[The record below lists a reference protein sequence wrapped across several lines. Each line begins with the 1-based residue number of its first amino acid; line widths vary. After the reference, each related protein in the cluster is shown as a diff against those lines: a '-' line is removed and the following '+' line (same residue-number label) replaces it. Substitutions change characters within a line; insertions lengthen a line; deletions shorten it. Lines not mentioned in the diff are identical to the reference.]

1 MNLEGILIHKTP
13 YKDRD
18 IIGRL
23 LLRSGKVVDLYFY
36 GGRGGGK
43 LQKGSILEIGYMLK
57 VTLAPKRKKGVTA
70 MDIAKEWSLL
80 WEAKHIRKNFHAFYL
95 LSFFFELTNK
105 VALEFDPELD
115 SQVHQKNEEQVGIF
129 KIISN
134 GVFYLDKDSEK
145 ENLNI
150 FDHLLMLLGKLT
162 NELGILPD
170 LNNCLYC
177 QTELDKA
184 ELMRFEPQNGGF
196 TCSDCLVQGDKG
208 ISGDKKLFE
217 DLKAS
222 KEFRKLIVSVL
233 SLKFSEVTSVEN
245 ASRASCDALFN
256 YFCYQ
261 FSYQKSDFKA
271 WNMLV
276 AL

>member
-23 LLRSGKVVDLYFY
+23 LLRSGEVVDLYFY

-70 MDIAKEWSLL
+70 MEIAKEWSLV
-80 WEAKHIRKNFHAFYL
+80 WEAKNIRKNFHAFYL
-95 LSFFFELTNK
+95 LSFFFEVTNK
-105 VALEFDPELD
+105 VALQYDSDLD
-115 SQVHQKNEEQVGIF
+115 KKNEEQTGIF
-129 KIISN
+129 KIVSN
-134 GVFYLDKDSEK
+134 SLFYLDKDSEK

-150 FDHLLMLLGKLT
+150 FDHLFMMLGKLT
-162 NELGILPD
+162 FELGILPD
-170 LNNCLYC
+170 LASCLYC
-177 QTELDKA
+177 KKELDSFD
-184 ELMRFEPQNGGF
+184 LMRFEPQNGGF
-196 TCSDCLVQGDKG
+196 TCSDCLIQGDKD
-208 ISGDKKLFE
+208 ISGDKKLYE
-217 DLKAS
+217 ELKAS
-222 KEFRKLIVSVL
+222 HDFRKLLMYVL
-233 SLKFSEVTSVEN
+233 SLKFSEVTDIEN
-245 ASRASCDALFN
+245 ASRASCYALFN

-261 FSYQKSDFKA
+261 FSYQKSDFRS
-271 WNMLV
+271 WEMLV